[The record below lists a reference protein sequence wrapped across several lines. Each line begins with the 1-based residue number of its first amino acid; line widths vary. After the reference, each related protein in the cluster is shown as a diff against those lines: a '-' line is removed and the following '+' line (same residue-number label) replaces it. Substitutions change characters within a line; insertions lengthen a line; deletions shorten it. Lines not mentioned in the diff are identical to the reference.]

1 MKTAKFVPRNFMKRN
16 PARWRHYAIAICLI
30 SVVTFAWADDDVDEE
45 LEQSMTAETE
55 REDDDDAFERAERD
69 VERSF
74 EDQFEDAE
82 ELEDELEE
90 RLERMFEAK
99 GHRGEDFDDEFI
111 TQGIEDNIHQLWQ
124 LEEMLDESG
133 FPALP
138 EQTIALLTEQELN
151 DAEASGAD
159 IIATEVMT
167 ELGGILVT
175 FGDSRV
181 VPPKES
187 DNNHLYGLDG
197 ATMPSSIS
205 TPVPTL
211 AKMMGISAPIS
222 LPVKIGLM
230 DSHIQEDHPCLTG
243 VHINQAAYYPPEAT
257 NDDVHGTAMASI
269 LTGRA
274 DCAAPGI
281 LAQAELDNA
290 VVFARTDHGLVV
302 ATAADLVAGL
312 NWLLAQQVNVINL
325 SLSGPPN
332 RVLEEALNR
341 VHDRGVIIV
350 ASAGNYG
357 PVAFPRYP
365 AAYSSVIAVTAIDAA
380 LNIYSRACQGDH
392 IAFAAPGVGV
402 RVADASTGRDQAM
415 DGTSVAAVFVAAA
428 LALEQSE
435 GADKVERME
444 VQAKD
449 LGALGKDV
457 IFGYGLPQVH
467 LP

>member
-1 MKTAKFVPRNFMKRN
+1 MKRN

-365 AAYSSVIAVTAIDAA
+365 AAYSSVVAVTAIDAA

>member
-1 MKTAKFVPRNFMKRN
+1 MKRN
-16 PARWRHYAIAICLI
+16 TASWRHFVISTCLL
-30 SVVTFAWADDDVDEE
+30 VAVGCVWADDDAEE
-45 LEQSMTAETE
+45 ALEQSMTAEIE
-55 REDDDDAFERAERD
+55 SEDEDEAFERAEHD
-69 VERSF
+69 IENSL
-74 EDQFEDAE
+74 EEQFEGAE

-90 RLERMFEAK
+90 RLERMFEARSH
-99 GHRGEDFDDEFI
+99 GDDDFI
-111 TQGIEDNIHQLWQ
+111 TQGIEDHIHQLWQ

-151 DAEASGAD
+151 DAKASGAD

-181 VPPKES
+181 VPPKDS
-187 DNNHLYGLDG
+187 DSNHLYGLDG
-197 ATMPSSIS
+197 TTTPSSIS

-257 NDDVHGTAMASI
+257 NDDAHGTAMASI
-269 LTGRA
+269 FAGRA

-341 VHDRGVIIV
+341 VHDRGVVIV
-350 ASAGNYG
+350 ASAGNDG
-357 PVAFPRYP
+357 PAAFPRYP
-365 AAYSSVIAVTAIDAA
+365 AAYSSVVAVTAIDAA

-392 IAFAAPGVGV
+392 IAFSAPGVGV
-402 RVADASTGRDQAM
+402 RVADASTGREQTM
-415 DGTSVAAVFVAAA
+415 DGTSVAAVFVATA
-428 LALEQSE
+428 LALEQSD
-435 GADKVERME
+435 GANKVERME

-449 LGALGKDV
+449 LGARGKDTV
-457 IFGYGLPQVH
+457 FGYGLPQ
-467 LP
+467 LRAASN